1 MHHLKMLILRLIE
14 IIGNLFPSYHWGNKV
29 RGALYKLFLKK
40 CGKNFQVDINVK
52 LSSLHNIE
60 VGNDVYIGY
69 GSWIH
74 GVGGG
79 VTLKDEVMLGPYV
92 TIVSGNHSTERN
104 SYRYGRA
111 LLGKVEVGH
120 GSWLGAKATII
131 AGNSIGTNTLVAA
144 NSTVTKDFGSN
155 LVVAGSPAKII
166 KDLNL
171 RERKCVPEGGQK
183 SYCKSS

>member
-1 MHHLKMLILRLIE
+1 MHHLKMFTLRLIE
-14 IIGNLFPSYHWGNKV
+14 IVGNFFPSYHWGNKV

-79 VTLKDEVMLGPYV
+79 VTLRSEVMLGPYV
-92 TIVSGNHSTERN
+92 TITSNNHASEKG
-104 SYRYGRA
+104 SYRYGKGMS
-111 LLGKVEVGH
+111 GKVDIGF
-120 GSWLGAKATII
+120 GSWLGAKVTII

-144 NSTVTKDFGSN
+144 QSTVTKNFGDN
-155 LVVAGSPAKII
+155 LVVAGSPAQII
-166 KDLNL
+166 KDLN
-171 RERKCVPEGGQK
+171 RDETN
-183 SYCKSS
+183 S